1 MRIIAGK
8 FRGRKLAV
16 PKGLDVR
23 PTADRVKEALFSILG
38 YQVVGAT
45 VLDLFAGAGALGL
58 EALSRGAERVVFVEQ
73 RPKSID
79 AIRANL
85 DAVVAADQAGIVRQD
100 LTRGLGLAA
109 GQGPYHLV
117 FLDPPY
123 GQGLLD
129 IVLPHL
135 VGPEILD
142 PDAIVVTEISA
153 KETLVPP
160 DGLEIADTRKYGRT
174 ALVFLRP
181 VRLS

>member
-8 FRGRKLAV
+8 FRGRKLVV
-16 PKGLDVR
+16 PKGLEVR

-45 VLDLFAGAGALGL
+45 VLDLFAGAGNLGL

-85 DAVVAADQAGIVRQD
+85 DAVSAADRTRIVRQD
-100 LTRGLGLAA
+100 LTHGLGPAA

-123 GQGLLD
+123 GQSLLD
-129 IVLPHL
+129 KILPHL
-135 VGPEILD
+135 LVPEVLA
-142 PDAIVVTEISA
+142 PDATVVAEISS
-153 KETLVPP
+153 KETLSPP
-160 DGLEIADTRKYGRT
+160 VGLEIADTRKYGHT
-174 ALVFLRP
+174 VLVFLRP
-181 VRLS
+181 VRLT